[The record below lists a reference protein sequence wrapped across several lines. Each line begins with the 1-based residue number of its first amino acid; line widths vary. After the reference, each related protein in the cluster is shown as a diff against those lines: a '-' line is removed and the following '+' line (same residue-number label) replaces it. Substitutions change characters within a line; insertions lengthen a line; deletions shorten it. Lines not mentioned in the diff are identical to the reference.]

1 MAIRSVSP
9 QPIHSS
15 SSQEAVD
22 PIVEKIKRLTI
33 EIKEL
38 DVATIFEKRAE
49 VNRLNFDWRDPSPE
63 LKEALEELQKAIAE
77 RIPSSLKSW
86 AKL

>member
-9 QPIHSS
+9 QTSS
-15 SSQEAVD
+15 SSSPQNTIN
-22 PIVEKIKRLTI
+22 PIIEKIKRLTV

-49 VNRLNFDWRDPSPE
+49 VNRLNFDRRDPSPE

>member
-9 QPIHSS
+9 QANSSS
-15 SSQEAVD
+15 SSQQTTD
-22 PIVEKIKRLTI
+22 PIIEKIKRLTV

-49 VNRLNFDWRDPSPE
+49 VNRLNLDWRDPSPE
-63 LKEALEELQKAIAE
+63 LKEALEDLQKAIAE